1 VADLWQDLRYGF
13 RLLVKYPRVSAW
25 AVLSLALGVGA
36 NSAIFS
42 LVDGLLLR
50 PLPVADPGR
59 LVAVY
64 ATDEKGS
71 TSLSFYPFSYPNFLD
86 LRDANRSLAGMFAF
100 RRHRLSFADGQGEP
114 ELVTGQLV
122 STNYFDVLGVRA
134 ALGRTFTP
142 GADRAMGGDNLVV
155 LGHDLWQRRFGSDPG
170 IVGRTLLL
178 NGQAFKV
185 LGVAAP
191 GFRGTQLISPAEFW
205 VPMTLFKSLSPRA
218 SVMDQREWQMF
229 LAMGRLRPGVSAAQ
243 AQADLG
249 ALARRLRETFPKA
262 NAGLGVALLSLPE
275 SMIDPNQRQVFTRS
289 ASLLMIAAGLVLL
302 IACANVG
309 NLLLARASDRRREIA
324 VRLSIGA
331 PRGRLVRQL
340 LAESAALVLV
350 GTALGLL
357 VSHWSSRLLWSLLPP
372 QLDPGTLA
380 QGLDLRVVA
389 FTLAV
394 SAVTV
399 LLCGLAPA
407 REVARTDLNHV
418 LKTGTPLAE
427 RHRRV
432 GLREVLVGAQ
442 VALALVALIGAGLL
456 LVSVR
461 RAQDIDAGFRSAQLL
476 RLTAQLGAQGYKE
489 GQGREFYRRVLD
501 RVEALP
507 GVRSAALGSQS
518 LLTAAP
524 ELDDV
529 LLPGESEAPE
539 GRLTMVGYVSPVY
552 FRTLGVR
559 LLEGRDFNPAD
570 RRDAME
576 VVIVNEALARR
587 LWPGRDPLGQRFRL
601 AGQLQAGTR
610 TVVGVARDSKYM
622 SLTEPPQPYIYAPLE
637 QHYQSV
643 VTLYVRTAGRAD
655 RLLEPV
661 RRSVQELDRSLPLL
675 EVSTFPS
682 LIAGSLWAQ
691 RMRAALLTLLGS
703 LALVLAAVGIYAV
716 AAYSVRQ
723 RRKEIALRIA
733 LGAGRRDVMRLILR
747 RGMLVTAGGLVC
759 GLAAVVAVT
768 RYLQAVLF
776 GIRSTDPWILGGT
789 VLLLAAVALAA
800 NALPAWRA
808 TREDARNALRTE

>member
-1 VADLWQDLRYGF
+1 MFELWQDLRYGF

-64 ATDEKGS
+64 GTDEKDSGN
-71 TSLSFYPFSYPNFLD
+71 LSFYPLSYPNFLD
-86 LRDANRSLAGMFAF
+86 LRDDNTSLSGLFAF
-100 RRHRLSFADGQGEP
+100 RRHRLSFADGRGEP
-114 ELVTGQLV
+114 ELVTGQIV
-122 STNYFDVLGVRA
+122 STNYFAVLGVHP
-134 ALGRTFTP
+134 ALGQTFTP
-142 GADRAMGGDNLVV
+142 GADRAMGGDPLVV
-155 LGHDLWQRRFGSDPG
+155 LGHGLWQRRFGSDAR
-170 IVGRTLLL
+170 IVGRNLRL

-218 SVMDQREWQMF
+218 NVMDQREWQMF
-229 LAMGRLRPGVSAAQ
+229 LAMGRLRPGVSIAQ
-243 AQADLG
+243 AQANLA
-249 ALARRLRETFPKA
+249 ALARRLRETYPKA
-262 NAGLGVALLSLPE
+262 NAGMGVALFSLTQ

-289 ASLLMIAAGLVLL
+289 ASLLMVASGLVLL

-331 PRGRLVRQL
+331 GRGRLVRQL
-340 LAESAALVLV
+340 LAESAALALT

-357 VSHWSSRLLWSLLPP
+357 FAHWSSRLLWSLRPP
-372 QLDPGTLA
+372 QLDPNTV
-380 QGLDLRVVA
+380 DLGVNFRMLA

-394 SAVTV
+394 ALVTV

-407 REVARTDLNHV
+407 REVSRTDLNDV

-427 RHRRV
+427 RHRRL
-432 GLREVLVGAQ
+432 GWREMLVGAQ

-456 LVSVR
+456 LASLR
-461 RAQDIDAGFRSAQLL
+461 RAQGVDPGFHTEELL
-476 RLTAQLGAQGYKE
+476 RVTAQLGAQGYKE
-489 GQGREFYRRVLD
+489 AQGRNFQHRVVE
-501 RVEALP
+501 RVAALP

-524 ELDDV
+524 ELDKV

-539 GRLTMVGYVSPVY
+539 GRLTMIGYVGPGY
-552 FRTLGVR
+552 FQTLGIS
-559 LLEGRDFNPAD
+559 LLRGRELSLAD
-570 RRDAME
+570 RQDTME
-576 VVIVNEALARR
+576 VAIVNQALARR
-587 LWPGRDPLGQRFRL
+587 LWPDRDPLGQHFRL
-601 AGQLQAGTR
+601 EAQPGER

-622 SLTEPPQPYIYAPLE
+622 SLTEPPQPYIYSPLE

-643 VTLYVRTAGRAD
+643 VTLYVHAD
-655 RLLEPV
+655 GPAERLLGPV
-661 RRSVQELDRSLPLL
+661 RRAVQELDRSLPLL
-675 EVSTFPS
+675 DVSTFPT
-682 LIAGSLWAQ
+682 LIEGALWAQ
-691 RMRAALLTLLGS
+691 RMRAAMLTLLGA

-733 LGAGRRDVMRLILR
+733 LGAQRNDIMRLILR
-747 RGMLVTAGGLVC
+747 KGMLVVIAGMTFGLIAV
-759 GLAAVVAVT
+759 AAIT
-768 RYLQAVLF
+768 RYLEAVLF
-776 GIRSTDPWILGGT
+776 GIRTTDPWILGGT

-800 NALPAWRA
+800 NSLPAWRA
-808 TREDARNALRTE
+808 TREDARNALRNE